1 MRLVLL
7 LPNNKLYLRNNR
19 YLKAELNVWPFFIVN
34 YILRPFM
41 PKNKISNKQESLHS
55 VITYTV
61 LYLKKELLIVFY
73 FLLFIFGITSRTDLS
88 FYNEYRVIEVAL
100 LLIFALIAL
109 LYRRISIS
117 KVELFFFA
125 FVVVVSSFWAQPIFV
140 ITELLLAYLLYQC
153 FIFLN
158 YHQLISKIIVLASI
172 TMFIQLPFALW
183 DYIATGNYQAIWY
196 PLRWN
201 IRVYDSYF
209 LILSVFAVWFYLTKQ
224 AYYYL
229 YLLFIFLAFFA
240 VLLDGGRSVTIA
252 YTLFIAVV
260 SLAYRQVRWDF
271 IFTYVA
277 SWLSYL
283 SITYIAS
290 LANGNGSDGISLQ
303 VARESSSGRIDL
315 WINSYRCWLQH
326 PIIGCGFYQL
336 EQYSNLSAHP
346 HNLFIQVLTET
357 GLLGFGFLLYIIFM
371 MLKQIDWLQPQR
383 YFVMAA
389 LLAVST
395 DLFFSGVHVY
405 PVTQMALLW
414 LFVFLLKNPE
424 FSYSSHFNQIIKQRQ
439 SVTHHLLPVL
449 IYLVISIWFIYI
461 LSNTSALS
469 SETPITPPRFW
480 VYGYQL

>member
-1 MRLVLL
+1 
-7 LPNNKLYLRNNR
+7 
-19 YLKAELNVWPFFIVN
+19 
-34 YILRPFM
+34 M

-55 VITYTV
+55 LTTCIRTYLT
-61 LYLKKELLIVFY
+61 KELLIVFY
-73 FLLFIFGITSRTDLS
+73 FLLFIFGITSRDDLS

-100 LLIFALIAL
+100 LLIFALMAL
-109 LYRRISIS
+109 LYRRLSVS

-125 FVVVVSSFWAQPIFV
+125 FVVMGSSFWAQPIFV

-153 FIFLN
+153 FNFLN

-224 AYYYL
+224 AYRYL
-229 YLLFIFLAFFA
+229 YLLFLFLAFFA
-240 VLLDGGRSVTIA
+240 ILLDGGRSATIA
-252 YTLFIAVV
+252 YTLFIAIV
-260 SLAYRQVRWDF
+260 SMAYRQVRWELF
-271 IFTYVA
+271 GTYVA
-277 SWLSYL
+277 SWLAYL
-283 SITYIAS
+283 SITYAAS
-290 LANGNGSDGISLQ
+290 LAVVNSGGGTGLRI
-303 VARESSSGRIDL
+303 ARESSSGRIDL
-315 WINSYRCWLQH
+315 WINAYQCWSQH

-336 EQYSNLSAHP
+336 EQYPNLSAHP

-371 MLKQIDWLQPQR
+371 IIKRIDWSQPQR
-383 YFVMAA
+383 YFVSAA
-389 LLAVST
+389 FLAVGT
-395 DLFFSGVHVY
+395 DLFFSGVHIY

-424 FSYSSHFNQIIKQRQ
+424 FSQASHLNQVITHRQ
-439 SVTHHLLPVL
+439 SVTHQMLPVL
-449 IYLVISIWFIYI
+449 IYVVISIWFIYV